1 MSRGLKIVG
10 GIFAVVVVAIVGAFI
25 YIYSNLDSIVK
36 DAVETYGP
44 QYTGVSVKL
53 DKVELSPEN
62 GQGKLSGLLI
72 GNPKGYKTDAAFRL
86 GSIAMVIDI
95 KSLTSDTIV
104 IKSIAID
111 APDVTYEFGEGGSN
125 IDVIGKNVEKAAGGP
140 GGGAAGKP
148 AESGKAAESGT
159 KEPEKKMIVESLV
172 ISNGKV
178 SISHPLLAGKKV
190 GSSLPTIRLK
200 DIGKDKKDGAS
211 PAEVVGQVMDALEKQ
226 VASAVG
232 ASGVN
237 DMLKD
242 LTKGAEG
249 AVKGVLEGAGSGAK
263 GVEDAAKGAGDSL
276 KKLFGK

>member
-1 MSRGLKIVG
+1 MARGLKIFG
-10 GIFAVVVVAIVGAFI
+10 GILAVVVIAIVGIFV
-25 YIYSNLDSIVK
+25 YVYSNLDSIVK
-36 DAVETYGP
+36 DAVEKYGP
-44 QYTGVSVKL
+44 QYTGVAVKL

-86 GSIAMVIDI
+86 GSISMVIDI

-140 GGGAAGKP
+140 GGGGSAPQQKPADAGK
-148 AESGKAAESGT
+148 

-178 SISHPLLAGKKV
+178 SVSHPLLAGKKI
-190 GSSLPTIRLK
+190 GSGLPTIRLK
-200 DIGKDKKDGAS
+200 DIGKDKKDGAT
-211 PAEVVGQVMDALEKQ
+211 PAEVVGKVMDALETQ
-226 VASAVG
+226 IASAVG

-237 DMLKD
+237 NMLKD
-242 LTKGAEG
+242 IGKGAEG
-249 AVKGVLEGAGSGAK
+249 AIKGVIDGAGGGAK
-263 GVEDAAKGAGDSL
+263 GVEDAAKGAGDTL
-276 KKLFGK
+276 KKMFGK